1 VNNICAIIPAYN
13 SEKTIGTLLE
23 KVLKFVSDVVVIDDG
38 SVDRTVDIASGFG
51 VNVIRHGRNFG
62 KGRALKTGFEFAKSK
77 NYDAVLTLDSDLQH
91 NPEEIPKFFEK
102 YADGFDIVIGNRMKN
117 LKGMP
122 IERIFSNKTTSL
134 LISLR
139 TGIKVPDSQ
148 CGFRL
153 IGIDVIKN
161 VDAKSDGFAFESEFL
176 IKALLYGFKVGFVDI
191 ETIYNGERSYIKHA
205 RDTFKFVS
213 IYLQSFF
220 WENKRDKV

>member
-23 KVLKFVSDVVVIDDG
+23 KVLKFVNDVVVIDDG

-134 LISLR
+134 LI
-139 TGIKVPDSQ
+139 
-148 CGFRL
+148 
-153 IGIDVIKN
+153 
-161 VDAKSDGFAFESEFL
+161 
-176 IKALLYGFKVGFVDI
+176 
-191 ETIYNGERSYIKHA
+191 
-205 RDTFKFVS
+205 
-213 IYLQSFF
+213 
-220 WENKRDKV
+220 